1 MKSARVDA
9 AFAALAD
16 PTRRDVIRALVQQ
29 PRRAGELAAKL
40 RISAPALSRH
50 LRVLRSAG
58 LIVDEAIED
67 DARVRVYRMT
77 DNALAPARAW
87 LDDVER
93 FWSLQLQ
100 AFKAHA
106 EQPRRGRPRRP
117 RKTS

>member
-1 MKSARVDA
+1 
-9 AFAALAD
+9 
-16 PTRRDVIRALVQQ
+16 
-29 PRRAGELAAKL
+29 
-40 RISAPALSRH
+40 
-50 LRVLRSAG
+50 
-58 LIVDEAIED
+58 
-67 DARVRVYRMT
+67 MT